1 MEKVWHKKRKE
12 EILQIFYTSEQGL
25 SEREARD
32 RLKKFGFNE
41 IVERKKVNPLLIFLG
56 QFKNFLI
63 IILLVASF
71 VSFLAGRKDDAILIS
86 TILLLNALIGFFQEY
101 KAEKAMEA
109 LKKLLVPKT
118 KVIREGKQK
127 TIPSR
132 ELVPGDIILLEE
144 GDKVP
149 ADCRLI
155 EVFNLKVDESSLTG
169 ESIPVEKHDRV
180 LGDVAIPERKNM
192 VFMGTVVTSGKA
204 KAVVVDTGIHTELGM
219 IASIVEKKEEE
230 TPLQIRLT
238 QFGKWIGVFIL
249 IISLFVFLI
258 GIVRKIEI
266 SQMFL
271 TAVALAVSAV
281 PEGLP
286 VTITVALALGVHT
299 MAKRNAIVRKLSAVE
314 TLGCTTVIVADKTGT
329 MTTNEMTVRKI
340 FIGDKKIEVT
350 GIGFEPHGEFLFEG
364 KPYFD
369 ENLELLLR
377 ACVLC
382 NSASFFREGDK
393 WKISGDPT
401 EVALLVAAAKKGM
414 LKEEMQKKFKTLVE
428 IPFSSERKMMSVL
441 ASDGEKVLAY
451 VKGAP
456 EKVLE
461 ASTKIKKESVK
472 VLEKEEKA
480 RIEREIRKMA
490 SEGLRVIGVAY
501 KKVESKEF
509 SPEKVEKDLVFLGLI
524 GMQDPPRKEVKEAI
538 EKCKAAG
545 IKVVMVTGD
554 HKETAVSV
562 AKELGILEGLVLT
575 GSELDKMS
583 DEDLEKI
590 VEKVSVYARVSP
602 EHKFR
607 IVRALKKVGHIVAVT
622 GDGAN
627 DAPALKEADVGVSM
641 GIRGTDVAREASDIV
656 LADDNFYSIVS
667 AVEEGRAIY
676 DNIRKFIRFMLS
688 VNFNEIFITSL
699 AILAGLPLPL
709 LPLQILWINLL
720 TDSLPALALVFDPK
734 DPEIMKRKPRNPKE
748 SILHGMKLF
757 ILAAGSLACLATIAS
772 FVFGFITAG
781 VEKGRTMALTTAVLF
796 QLLFVFNCR
805 SEKNPV
811 FKTKV
816 FSNKYLVLS
825 VLAALFLQLII
836 VFVPFFN
843 TLFSTVPLTSTEL
856 LIVLLL
862 SSSGLLLFPNI
873 FMS

>member
-25 SEREARD
+25 SEREAKE

-41 IVERKKVNPLLIFLG
+41 IVERKEISPLIIFLR

-63 IILLVASF
+63 IILLVAVF
-71 VSFLAGRKDDAILIS
+71 VSFLAGRKDDTILIF
-86 TILLLNALIGFFQEY
+86 TVLLLNALIGFFQEY

-109 LKKLLVPKT
+109 LKRLLVPKT

-155 EVFNLKVDESSLTG
+155 EVLNLRVDESSLTG
-169 ESIPVEKHDRV
+169 ESVPVEKHDRV

-204 KAVVVDTGIHTELGM
+204 KAVVVDTGIHTELGR
-219 IASIVEKKEEE
+219 IAGMLEKKEEE

-238 QFGKWIGVFIL
+238 QFGKWLGVFVL
-249 IISLFVFLI
+249 IISFFVLLI
-258 GIVRKIEI
+258 GIARKIDP
-266 SQMFL
+266 SVMFL

-286 VTITVALALGVHT
+286 VTITVALALGVRT
-299 MAKRNAIVRKLSAVE
+299 MAKRNAIVRKLSAIE
-314 TLGCTTVIVADKTGT
+314 TLGCTTVIVSDKTGT
-329 MTTNEMTVRKI
+329 MTSNEMTVRKI
-340 FIGDKKIEVT
+340 FVGDKRIEVT
-350 GIGFEPHGEFLFEG
+350 GVGFEPHGEFLFEG
-364 KPYFD
+364 KPYSD
-369 ENLELLLR
+369 KNLQLLLR

-382 NSASFFREGDK
+382 NSASFYREGDK

-401 EVALLVAAAKKGM
+401 EAALLVAAAKNGI
-414 LKEEMQKKFKTLVE
+414 LKEEMQKKFKTLIE

-441 ASDGEKVLAY
+441 VSDGGENLAY

-461 ASTKIKKESVK
+461 ASTRIQKETVSTLGK
-472 VLEKEEKA
+472 EERAMLEK
-480 RIEREIRKMA
+480 EIRKMA
-490 SEGLRVIGVAY
+490 SEGLRVIGIAY

-509 SPEKVEKDLVFLGLI
+509 SPEKVERDLTFLGLV
-524 GMQDPPRKEVKEAI
+524 GMQDPPRREVKEAV

-545 IKVVMVTGD
+545 IRVVMVTGD

-562 AKELGILEGLVLT
+562 ARELGILEGLVLT
-575 GSELDKMS
+575 GSELDGMS
-583 DEDLEKI
+583 NEDLEKV

-607 IVRALKKVGHIVAVT
+607 IVRALKKVGHVIAVT
-622 GDGAN
+622 GDGVN
-627 DAPALKEADVGVSM
+627 DAPALKEAHVGVSM
-641 GIRGTDVAREASDIV
+641 GMRGTDVAREASDIV
-656 LADDNFYSIVS
+656 LTDDNFYSIVS

-676 DNIRKFIRFMLS
+676 DNIRKFIRFVLS
-688 VNFNEIFITSL
+688 VNFNEIFVTSL
-699 AILAGLPLPL
+699 AILTGLPLPL

-757 ILAAGSLACLATIAS
+757 ILAAGSLACLATIGS
-772 FVFGFITAG
+772 FVFGFIRAG
-781 VEKGRTMALTTAVLF
+781 EIKGRTMALTTAILF

-805 SEKNPV
+805 SEKSPV

-816 FSNKYLVLS
+816 FSNKYLILS
-825 VLAALFLQLII
+825 VLAALVLQLMI
-836 VFVPFFN
+836 VFIPFFN
-843 TLFSTVPLTSTEL
+843 ALFSTAPLSPIEL
-856 LIVLLL
+856 LIVFLL
-862 SSSGLLLFPNI
+862 SSTGLLLFPSI